1 MAVITGSIGDWDL
14 RRASVTGRI
23 QRVLRYLDKAMDD
36 ATVKIREMQKDGK
49 NVSRFLFFM
58 TFRKNARTSERNS
71 LG

>member
-58 TFRKNARTSERNS
+58 TFRKNA
-71 LG
+71 